1 MKLQLTQ
8 NNHSIDAE
16 IISSTPFIIA
26 INGEK
31 HQVDLIQISDNLYSI
46 IINNESSFISYNEKD
61 SQIYL
66 SDSNQDIIITIQTEL
81 DLMIAEFGFATS
93 EDEQAGEIHA
103 FIPGLITK
111 LFVNVGDDVEE
122 GYHLCLLEAM
132 KMENEIN
139 APISGI
145 VKSINVSEGSSI
157 EKGDLIMEIE
167 PNVME

>member
-8 NNHSIDAE
+8 NNYSIDAE
-16 IISSTPFIIA
+16 LISSTPFIIA

-31 HQVDLIQISDNLYSI
+31 HHCDLIQISDNLYSI
-46 IINNESSFISYNEKD
+46 IINNESWFLSYNEKN

-66 SDSNQDIIITIQTEL
+66 SDSNQDAIITMQTEL
-81 DLMIAEFGFATS
+81 DLMMTEFGFSTS
-93 EDEQAGEIHA
+93 EDEIAGEIHA
-103 FIPGLITK
+103 SIPGLIAK
-111 LFVNVGDDVEE
+111 LFVNVGDNVEE
-122 GYHLCLLEAM
+122 GYHLCVLEAM

-145 VKSINVSEGSSI
+145 VKSINVSEGNSI

-167 PNVME
+167 PNVVE

>member
-8 NNHSIDAE
+8 NNHSIEAE
-16 IISSTPFIIA
+16 LISSTPFIIA

-31 HQVDLIQISDNLYSI
+31 HHVDLIQISDNLYSI
-46 IINNESSFISYNEKD
+46 IINNESWFLSYNEKD

-66 SDSNQDIIITIQTEL
+66 SDSNQDAIITMQTEL
-81 DLMIAEFGFATS
+81 DIMLAEFGFASS
-93 EDEQAGEIHA
+93 EDEKAGEIHA
-103 FIPGLITK
+103 SIPGLITK
-111 LFVNVGDDVEE
+111 LFVKVGDQIEVR
-122 GYHLCLLEAM
+122 YHVCVLEAM